1 MAYND
6 RGGFGGGRNFGGG
19 GHGGGYGGQGGGRR
33 PPMEMHQATCGEC
46 GKSCEVPFRPSGD
59 KPVFCSNC
67 FKGKKSDSGGDRSG
81 GDRRDSRGPRRS
93 YGDRDYS
100 ERPPVEMHEAVC
112 SDCGK
117 DCEVPFKPSGDKPIY
132 CDKCFGKNKEIKS
145 ARHSSG
151 GNEKLDEKL
160 TMINIKLDRILK
172 VLDAGASQ
180 KVGKEVKETK
190 EKGTQKKVSTEETSN
205 ENVSN
210 EKASPAK
217 PEEKPVVKKAKKKAK
232 VNKAKV

>member
-6 RGGFGGGRNFGGG
+6 RGGFSGGENRGGNRFGGG
-19 GHGGGYGGQGGGRR
+19 GHGGHSGSRR
-33 PPMEMHQATCGEC
+33 PPMEMHQATCAEC

-67 FKGKKSDSGGDRSG
+67 FKGKNNDSRDRSG
-81 GDRRDSRGPRRS
+81 GDRNDSRGPRRS

-145 ARHSSG
+145 ARHSGG

-172 VLDAGASQ
+172 VLDAGAADKTVQ
-180 KVGKEVKETK
+180 KKGGQNNEVKDVKEVKT
-190 EKGTQKKVSTEETSN
+190 
-205 ENVSN
+205 
-210 EKASPAK
+210 
-217 PEEKPVVKKAKKKAK
+217 PEPPTPEKPIVKKAKKKAK
-232 VNKAKV
+232 VKKAKE